1 MAQAI
6 FEVLEGMDNQTVL
19 AVQSLLD
26 GQGGVPDPN
35 NQNVS
40 GTSTIQSMDDEDV
53 FLCGKCKKQFNSLP
67 AFMTHKRE
75 QCQSSAPSL
84 STVSLASTNAYT
96 PVPSISSGP
105 QTPANRQVSTYIT
118 VPPSP
123 LTHTLVQG
131 NVLVSDDVLMS
142 AISAFTSIDQPMATM
157 QTPIQSNL
165 SMHTAGVSYLQH
177 HHHHHHHHHHQQQ
190 QQQQQQQ
197 SSHQLP
203 SGQTPAHPMPAGQP
217 GQQPLSS
224 QVPASHSNSVVQV
237 YSTLPHMAGGG
248 GAEIH
253 TLGLQPFHPVQV
265 PSQCVESQSFTT
277 PPVYS
282 PGKQGTKTK
291 ICSITTNLTEL
302 GDFEKV
308 IIPKRPRSSKK
319 SPDGATAEQ
328 LKGKGPK
335 LKCNFCDKIFAK
347 NFDLQQHIRSHT
359 GEKPF
364 QCIVC
369 GRAFAQKSNVKKHM
383 QTHKVWPM
391 GVASTV
397 SRLPITVKVIPVSSN
412 EEEGGGEQ
420 QQQQQGEPEEEVS
433 QQQSS
438 QTQAEEE
445 AAQTEAPGELE
456 ESATEAQADPEG
468 SRGEAMQNGHPQVQ
482 MQSNQ
487 NQQCQAQPKQIVV
500 IDSSYQCQFCAS
512 KFKTYFQL
520 KSHLTQH
527 KGEQVYKC
535 VLKSCSQTFQKL
547 DQFLEHIRTH
557 QEQLTYR
564 CHLCS
569 KVFPSLFELGV
580 HQYSH
585 CFCPQQNTRKE
596 TTVYRCEKCQSRY
609 STQEALEQHLLTAS
623 HSFPCPH
630 CQKVFPCERYFR
642 RHLPT
647 HGIGGRF
654 KCQIC
659 KKAFKTEHYLKL
671 HTRIHSGEKP
681 YKCSLCE
688 ATFNRKDK
696 VKRHM
701 LIHEPFKKYKCPF
714 RTHVGCTKEFNRPDK
729 LKAHIL
735 SHSGIK
741 PYKCLFCQKAFSRR
755 AHMLEHQQSHTDN
768 YRFRCSTCNKGFTRQ
783 SYYRDHKCPAA
794 GNGTGAD
801 GGTGE
806 AEGDEV
812 VGAPMAEEKDGED
825 DGRRRRFARK
835 AKRTGAGGDDGEKDD
850 SSNGSQEEVET
861 HEEEEDEEEGEGGRT
876 DEGCQAAM
884 SITTIEGQTER
895 DEEDNGMEHGGEALE
910 QIQSNEQNCLQQP
923 CL

>member
-40 GTSTIQSMDDEDV
+40 GTPTIQSMDDEDV

-67 AFMTHKRE
+67 AFMMHKRE
-75 QCQSSAPSL
+75 QCQSNAPSL
-84 STVSLASTNAYT
+84 STVSLASTNIYT
-96 PVPSISSGP
+96 PVPPISSVP
-105 QTPANRQVSTYIT
+105 QAPTNRQVSTYIT

-142 AISAFTSIDQPMATM
+142 AISAFTSIEQPMAAM
-157 QTPIQSNL
+157 QAPVQSNL

-177 HHHHHHHHHHQQQ
+177 HHHHHHHHHHPQQPPQQQ
-190 QQQQQQQ
+190 QPQPSQQP
-197 SSHQLP
+197 QLP
-203 SGQTPAHPMPAGQP
+203 QS
-217 GQQPLSS
+217 QQNLSS
-224 QVPASHSNSVVQV
+224 QVPVSQNNSVVQV
-237 YSTLPHMAGGG
+237 YSTLPQMSGGAS
-248 GAEIH
+248 AEIH
-253 TLGLQPFHPVQV
+253 TLGLQPFHHV
-265 PSQCVESQSFTT
+265 QCVGSQSFTT

-282 PGKQGTKTK
+282 PEKEGSKTK
-291 ICSITTNLTEL
+291 ACSVTTNMNEM
-302 GDFEKV
+302 GEFEKV

-319 SPDGATAEQ
+319 GTEGATEH

-335 LKCNFCDKIFAK
+335 LKCNFCDKIFSK

-391 GVASTV
+391 GTASTV
-397 SRLPITVKVIPVSSN
+397 SRSPVTVKVVPVSSQ
-412 EEEGGGEQ
+412 EEADNAEQ
-420 QQQQQGEPEEEVS
+420 QQQHTEHEGEEP
-433 QQQSS
+433 QQQSVQS
-438 QTQAEEE
+438 QVEEQQ
-445 AAQTEAPGELE
+445 AQTETARELE
-456 ESATEAQADPEG
+456 ESVTSSIQADQG
-468 SRGEAMQNGHPQVQ
+468 AGEEDSAQSDQSQVQ
-482 MQSNQ
+482 NQ
-487 NQQCQAQPKQIVV
+487 NMNTQSQQNQIQSKQMVV
-500 IDSSYQCQFCAS
+500 IDSSYQCQFCS
-512 KFKTYFQL
+512 NKFKTYFQL

-564 CHLCS
+564 CHLCN

-585 CFCPQQNTRKE
+585 CFCPQQSTRKE
-596 TTVYRCEKCQSRY
+596 ANVYRCLKCQSRY

-647 HGIGGRF
+647 HGIGRRF

-671 HTRIHSGEKP
+671 HSRIHSGEKP
-681 YKCSLCE
+681 YKCSLCD

-741 PYKCLFCQKAFSRR
+741 PYKCIFCQKAFSRR

-768 YRFRCSTCNKGFTRQ
+768 YRFRCSSCNKGFTRQ
-783 SYYRDHKCPAA
+783 SYYRDHKCPAL
-794 GNGTGAD
+794 GSGPGTEDEAA
-801 GGTGE
+801 E
-806 AEGDEV
+806 AE
-812 VGAPMAEEKDGED
+812 EEKDGED
-825 DGRRRRFARK
+825 NSNDESQFANNQ
-835 AKRTGAGGDDGEKDD
+835 EQVEE
-850 SSNGSQEEVET
+850 SSNDDPLGTPQEENGERS
-861 HEEEEDEEEGEGGRT
+861 ECDEN
-876 DEGCQAAM
+876 CQAAM
-884 SITTIEGQTER
+884 SIVELQQR
-895 DEEDNGMEHGGEALE
+895 EDREVE
-910 QIQSNEQNCLQQP
+910 QRNPDLQQNCLQQP

>member
-40 GTSTIQSMDDEDV
+40 GSSTIQPMDDEDV

-75 QCQSSAPSL
+75 QCQSNAPSL
-84 STVSLASTNAYT
+84 STVSLASTNVYT
-96 PVPSISSGP
+96 PVPSINSVP
-105 QTPANRQVSTYIT
+105 QASTNRQVSTYIT

-142 AISAFTSIDQPMATM
+142 AISAFTSIEQPMASM
-157 QTPIQSNL
+157 QAPVQVTQETKQP
-165 SMHTAGVSYLQH
+165 
-177 HHHHHHHHHHQQQ
+177 QQQ
-190 QQQQQQQ
+190 QQPQPSQQPQQP
-197 SSHQLP
+197 QLP
-203 SGQTPAHPMPAGQP
+203 PS
-217 GQQPLSS
+217 QQNLSS

-237 YSTLPHMAGGG
+237 YSALPHMSAGSS
-248 GAEIH
+248 AEIH
-253 TLGLQPFHPVQV
+253 TLGVQPFHPVQV
-265 PSQCVESQSFTT
+265 IANSTWYISVGGS
-277 PPVYS
+277 
-282 PGKQGTKTK
+282 
-291 ICSITTNLTEL
+291 NLFHISNRCL
-302 GDFEKV
+302 V
-308 IIPKRPRSSKK
+308 SH
-319 SPDGATAEQ
+319 

-335 LKCNFCDKIFAK
+335 LKCNFCDKIFSK

-391 GVASTV
+391 GAASTV
-397 SRLPITVKVIPVSSN
+397 SRSPVTVKVVPLLDDEDTAQN
-412 EEEGGGEQ
+412 EQ
-420 QQQQQGEPEEEVS
+420 S
-433 QQQSS
+433 QIQNQSLN
-438 QTQAEEE
+438 T
-445 AAQTEAPGELE
+445 
-456 ESATEAQADPEG
+456 
-468 SRGEAMQNGHPQVQ
+468 
-482 MQSNQ
+482 Q
-487 NQQCQAQPKQIVV
+487 NQQNQTQSKQMVL
-500 IDSSYQCQFCAS
+500 IDSSYQCQFCS
-512 KFKTYFQL
+512 NKFKTYFQL

-564 CHLCS
+564 CHLCN

-585 CFCPQQNTRKE
+585 CFCPQQSTRKE
-596 TTVYRCEKCQSRY
+596 ATVYRCLKCQSRY

-647 HGIGGRF
+647 HGIGRRF

-671 HTRIHSGEKP
+671 HSRIHSGEKP
-681 YKCSLCE
+681 YKCSLCD

-741 PYKCLFCQKAFSRR
+741 PYKCIFCQKAFSRR

-768 YRFRCSTCNKGFTRQ
+768 YRFRCSSCNKGFTRQ
-783 SYYRDHKCPAA
+783 SYYRDHKCPAL
-794 GNGTGAD
+794 GSGPGTEDEA
-801 GGTGE
+801 GE
-806 AEGDEV
+806 ADDE
-812 VGAPMAEEKDGED
+812 KNGED
-825 DGRRRRFARK
+825 N
-835 AKRTGAGGDDGEKDD
+835 
-850 SSNGSQEEVET
+850 SN
-861 HEEEEDEEEGEGGRT
+861 DERQFTNHQVEGGSDDVQISAPQKENEERSES
-876 DEGCQAAM
+876 DENCQAAM
-884 SITTIEGQTER
+884 SIVELQQR
-895 DEEDNGMEHGGEALE
+895 EDGEMEQGNQDL
-910 QIQSNEQNCLQQP
+910 EQNCLQQP

>member
-26 GQGGVPDPN
+26 SQGGVPDPN

-40 GTSTIQSMDDEDV
+40 GTPTIQSMDDEDV

-75 QCQSSAPSL
+75 QCQSSTPSL

-96 PVPSISSGP
+96 PVPSISSVP

-131 NVLVSDDVLMS
+131 NVLVSDDILMS
-142 AISAFTSIDQPMATM
+142 AISAFTSIDQPMAPM
-157 QTPIQSNL
+157 QTPIQVL
-165 SMHTAGVSYLQH
+165 F
-177 HHHHHHHHHHQQQ
+177 QQQ
-190 QQQQQQQ
+190 QPPSHPLPPAQPTQQT
-197 SSHQLP
+197 L
-203 SGQTPAHPMPAGQP
+203 T
-217 GQQPLSS
+217 S

-237 YSTLPHMAGGG
+237 YSTLPHMVGGGGGGGG

-265 PSQCVESQSFTT
+265 SEACCLVA
-277 PPVYS
+277 VAVV
-282 PGKQGTKTK
+282 KM
-291 ICSITTNLTEL
+291 
-302 GDFEKV
+302 
-308 IIPKRPRSSKK
+308 IP
-319 SPDGATAEQ
+319 EQ

-335 LKCNFCDKIFAK
+335 LKCNFCDKVFSK

-391 GVASTV
+391 SVASTV
-397 SRLPITVKVIPVSSN
+397 SRLPITVKVVPVPPS
-412 EEEGGGEQ
+412 E
-420 QQQQQGEPEEEVS
+420 EEEVEDV
-433 QQQSS
+433 QS
-438 QTQAEEE
+438 
-445 AAQTEAPGELE
+445 
-456 ESATEAQADPEG
+456 
-468 SRGEAMQNGHPQVQ
+468 R
-482 MQSNQ
+482 Q
-487 NQQCQAQPKQIVV
+487 NQQCPAQTKQIVV

-512 KFKTYFQL
+512 RFKTYFQL

-535 VLKSCSQTFQKL
+535 VLKSCSQTFQIL

-569 KVFPSLFELGV
+569 KVFPSLFELGL

-585 CFCPQQNTRKE
+585 SLCPQQNTRKE
-596 TTVYRCEKCQSRY
+596 ATVYRCVKCQSRY

-647 HGIGGRF
+647 HGVGGRF

-794 GNGTGAD
+794 GNELEAEM
-801 GGTGE
+801 GTGE
-806 AEGDEV
+806 MEGDEV
-812 VGAPMAEEKDGED
+812 EEAEEKDGED
-825 DGRRRRFARK
+825 ECQTLARGPNL
-835 AKRTGAGGDDGEKDD
+835 AR
-850 SSNGSQEEVET
+850 SL
-861 HEEEEDEEEGEGGRT
+861 
-876 DEGCQAAM
+876 
-884 SITTIEGQTER
+884 ITFGPQSHTKLL
-895 DEEDNGMEHGGEALE
+895 LE
-910 QIQSNEQNCLQQP
+910 LAYWYYTANIYIV
-923 CL
+923 

>member
-40 GTSTIQSMDDEDV
+40 ATPAIQPMDDEDV

-75 QCQSSAPSL
+75 QCQSGSPSL
-84 STVSLASTNAYT
+84 STVSLASTNAYA
-96 PVPSISSGP
+96 PVPSVGSVP
-105 QTPANRQVSTYIT
+105 QTAINRQVSTYIA

-142 AISAFTSIDQPMATM
+142 AISAFTSIDQPMAAM

-165 SMHTAGVSYLQH
+165 SMHTAGH
-177 HHHHHHHHHHQQQ
+177 A
-190 QQQQQQQ
+190 
-197 SSHQLP
+197 LP
-203 SGQTPAHPMPAGQP
+203 PALPAGQP
-217 GQQPLSS
+217 TQQPLSS
-224 QVPASHSNSVVQV
+224 QVPVSHSNSVVQV
-237 YSTLPHMAGGG
+237 YSTMPHMAGPAAAAAAAGAG
-248 GAEIH
+248 CAAEIH
-253 TLGLQPFHPVQV
+253 TLGLPAFHPVQ
-265 PSQCVESQSFTT
+265 CVEGQSFSST
-277 PPVYS
+277 PVYS
-282 PGKQGTKTK
+282 PGKQGSKAK
-291 ICSITTNLTEL
+291 SCSHMGSMAEL
-302 GDFEKV
+302 SDFEKV
-308 IIPKRPRSSKK
+308 IIPKQPRSSKK
-319 SPDGATAEQ
+319 TMDGAAADH

-335 LKCNFCDKIFAK
+335 LKCNFCNKFFSK

-391 GVASTV
+391 SVANTV
-397 SRLPITVKVIPVSSN
+397 TRLPITVKVVPVSFI
-412 EEEGGGEQ
+412 EEERMAERQ
-420 QQQQQGEPEEEVS
+420 KQGDMDRD
-433 QQQSS
+433 
-438 QTQAEEE
+438 QTQAEPEP
-445 AAQTEAPGELE
+445 AQT
-456 ESATEAQADPEG
+456 D
-468 SRGEAMQNGHPQVQ
+468 
-482 MQSNQ
+482 Q
-487 NQQCQAQPKQIVV
+487 NQQGGAQTKQIVV
-500 IDSSYQCQFCAS
+500 IDSSYQCQFCTC

-547 DQFLEHIRTH
+547 DHFLEHIRTH

-596 TTVYRCEKCQSRY
+596 TSVFRCVKCQSRY

-630 CQKVFPCERYFR
+630 CQKVFPCERYLR

-647 HGIGGRF
+647 HGVGGRF

-768 YRFRCSTCNKGFTRQ
+768 YRFRCSICNKGFTRQ
-783 SYYRDHKCPAA
+783 SYYRDHKCPTA
-794 GNGTGAD
+794 GDMTGAEV
-801 GGTGE
+801 GT
-806 AEGDEV
+806 
-812 VGAPMAEEKDGED
+812 
-825 DGRRRRFARK
+825 
-835 AKRTGAGGDDGEKDD
+835 
-850 SSNGSQEEVET
+850 
-861 HEEEEDEEEGEGGRT
+861 EEDEEANEAAGASAVQEQEERSQTNGEEAEEDDSSDGDQETAETQPG
-876 DEGCQAAM
+876 
-884 SITTIEGQTER
+884 
-895 DEEDNGMEHGGEALE
+895 DEEGTDR
-910 QIQSNEQNCLQQP
+910 
-923 CL
+923 

>member
-26 GQGGVPDPN
+26 SQGGVPDPN

-40 GTSTIQSMDDEDV
+40 GTQTIQSMDDEDV

-75 QCQSSAPSL
+75 QCQSSTPSL

-96 PVPSISSGP
+96 PVPSISAVP
-105 QTPANRQVSTYIT
+105 QTPGNRQVSTYIT

-142 AISAFTSIDQPMATM
+142 AISAFTSIDQPMAAM

-177 HHHHHHHHHHQQQ
+177 HHHHHHHLHQQQ
-190 QQQQQQQ
+190 QQPPQQQQP
-197 SSHQLP
+197 SHPL
-203 SGQTPAHPMPAGQP
+203 PAGQP
-217 GQQPLSS
+217 TQQTLTS
-224 QVPASHSNSVVQV
+224 QVPASHSNSVVQI
-237 YSTLPHMAGGG
+237 YSTLPHMAGGGGGGG

-265 PSQCVESQSFTT
+265 PSQGVESQSFTT

-291 ICSITTNLTEL
+291 TCSITTNMTEL
-302 GDFEKV
+302 SDFEKV
-308 IIPKRPRSSKK
+308 IVPKRPRSCKK
-319 SPDGATAEQ
+319 SSDGVTEQ

-335 LKCNFCDKIFAK
+335 LKCNFCDKIFSK

-391 GVASTV
+391 SVASTV
-397 SRLPITVKVIPVSSN
+397 SRLPITVKVVPVSPS
-412 EEEGGGEQ
+412 EEEGGGGEQ
-420 QQQQQGEPEEEVS
+420 MQQSERDEEGPQQQGC
-433 QQQSS
+433 Q
-438 QTQAEEE
+438 QTQAEEPTQ
-445 AAQTEAPGELE
+445 AEAPRELE
-456 ESATEAQADPEG
+456 ERVTEVQADPEG
-468 SRGEAMQNGHPQVQ
+468 SHVEDV
-482 MQSNQ
+482 QSNQ
-487 NQQCQAQPKQIVV
+487 SQQCLAQTKQIVV

-569 KVFPSLFELGV
+569 KVFPSLFELGL

-585 CFCPQQNTRKE
+585 SLCPQQNARKE
-596 TTVYRCEKCQSRY
+596 TTVYRCVKCQSRY

-647 HGIGGRF
+647 HGVGGRF

-768 YRFRCSTCNKGFTRQ
+768 YRFRCSACNKGFTRQ

-794 GNGTGAD
+794 GNEAGAERE
-801 GGTGE
+801 TGE
-806 AEGDEV
+806 AEEDEV
-812 VGAPMAEEKDGED
+812 AGAHVAEEKDGED
-825 DGRRRRFARK
+825 EERRSRFTRK
-835 AKRTGAGGDDGEKDD
+835 AKRSQTGGDDGEEDD
-850 SSNGSQEEVET
+850 SLKGSQQE
-861 HEEEEDEEEGEGGRT
+861 EEEGEERGD
-876 DEGCQAAM
+876 DEGCQAAL
-884 SITTIEGQTER
+884 SISTIKRQAER
-895 DEEDNGMEHGGEALE
+895 EEEEEEEEEDVRVNHGGGGLE
-910 QIQSNEQNCLQQP
+910 QISSNDQNCLQQP

>member
-40 GTSTIQSMDDEDV
+40 AAPAIQTMDDEDV

-75 QCQSSAPSL
+75 QCQSGAPSL
-84 STVSLASTNAYT
+84 STVSLASTSAYA
-96 PVPSISSGP
+96 PVPSVNSIP

-142 AISAFTSIDQPMATM
+142 AISAFTSIDQPMAAM
-157 QTPIQSNL
+157 QTPVQSNL

-177 HHHHHHHHHHQQQ
+177 HHHH
-190 QQQQQQQ
+190 QQQ
-197 SSHQLP
+197 SSHPLP
-203 SGQTPAHPMPAGQP
+203 SSQAPAHPLPAGQP
-217 GQQPLSS
+217 TQQPLSS
-224 QVPASHSNSVVQV
+224 QVPVSHSNSVVQV
-237 YSTLPHMAGGG
+237 YSTMPHMAGAAATGG
-248 GAEIH
+248 AAEIH
-253 TLGLQPFHPVQV
+253 ALGLPAFHPVQ
-265 PSQCVESQSFTT
+265 CVEGQSFSST
-277 PPVYS
+277 PVYS
-282 PGKQGTKTK
+282 PGKQGSKAK
-291 ICSITTNLTEL
+291 SCNHISNMAEL
-302 GDFEKV
+302 SDFEKV
-308 IIPKRPRSSKK
+308 IIPKQPRSSKK
-319 SPDGATAEQ
+319 NADGATDH
-328 LKGKGPK
+328 LKGKAPK
-335 LKCNFCDKIFAK
+335 LKCNFCDKFFSK

-391 GVASTV
+391 SVANTV
-397 SRLPITVKVIPVSSN
+397 SRLPITVKVVPVSFI
-412 EEEGGGEQ
+412 EEERIGEQ
-420 QQQQQGEPEEEVS
+420 QKQGDRDQDGP
-433 QQQSS
+433 Q
-438 QTQAEEE
+438 QTQAEQES
-445 AAQTEAPGELE
+445 AQTEAPEKE
-456 ESATEAQADPEG
+456 ATTETEPDLTASQ
-468 SRGEAMQNGHPQVQ
+468 GEAVQGGHPR
-482 MQSNQ
+482 SLSDQ
-487 NQQCQAQPKQIVV
+487 NQQCEAQTKQIVV

-547 DQFLEHIRTH
+547 DHFLEHIRTH

-596 TTVYRCEKCQSRY
+596 TTVYRCVKCQSRY

-647 HGIGGRF
+647 HGVGGRF

-741 PYKCLFCQKAFSRR
+741 PYKCLFCQKTFSRR

-783 SYYRDHKCPAA
+783 SYYRDHKCPTS
-794 GNGTGAD
+794 GDGTR
-801 GGTGE
+801 TE
-806 AEGDEV
+806 ERTEEEEEGDEAA
-812 VGAPMAEEKDGED
+812 GASAVEEQEGEHN
-825 DGRRRRFARK
+825 GKRSRFTRQSKCSQA
-835 AKRTGAGGDDGEKDD
+835 DGEKA
-850 SSNGSQEEVET
+850 
-861 HEEEEDEEEGEGGRT
+861 EEEDGSDGDQENAETQPGEGEGT
-876 DEGCQAAM
+876 DGGCQAA
-884 SITTIEGQTER
+884 IATTEGQTER
-895 DEEDNGMEHGGEALE
+895 QEEEHGGVDNSGEL
-910 QIQSNEQNCLQQP
+910 QTQTGSNAQNSAQRQP

>member
-1 MAQAI
+1 
-6 FEVLEGMDNQTVL
+6 
-19 AVQSLLD
+19 
-26 GQGGVPDPN
+26 
-35 NQNVS
+35 
-40 GTSTIQSMDDEDV
+40 
-53 FLCGKCKKQFNSLP
+53 
-67 AFMTHKRE
+67 MTHKRE
-75 QCQSSAPSL
+75 QCQSGAPSL
-84 STVSLASTNAYT
+84 STVSLASTNAYA
-96 PVPSISSGP
+96 PVPSISSVP
-105 QTPANRQVSTYIT
+105 QTAANRQVSTYIA

-157 QTPIQSNL
+157 QAPIQSNL

-177 HHHHHHHHHHQQQ
+177 HHPHHHHHHHQQQ
-190 QQQQQQQ
+190 QQQHQQQHQQQQ
-197 SSHQLP
+197 SSHPLP
-203 SGQTPAHPMPAGQP
+203 SSQTPAHPLPAGQP
-217 GQQPLSS
+217 TQQPLSS
-224 QVPASHSNSVVQV
+224 QVPVSHSNSVVQV
-237 YSTLPHMAGGG
+237 YSTMPHMAGAGG
-248 GAEIH
+248 GAAEIH
-253 TLGLQPFHPVQV
+253 TALGLQAFHHPVQA
-265 PSQCVESQSFTT
+265 PGQCVDSQSFTST
-277 PPVYS
+277 PVYS
-282 PGKQGTKTK
+282 PGKQGAKTKT
-291 ICSITTNLTEL
+291 CNSTSNMTEL

-308 IIPKRPRSSKK
+308 IIPKQPRSNKK
-319 SPDGATAEQ
+319 SPNGATEQ
-328 LKGKGPK
+328 LKGKCPK
-335 LKCNFCDKIFAK
+335 LKCNFCDKIFSK

-391 GVASTV
+391 SVASTV
-397 SRLPITVKVIPVSSN
+397 SRLPLTVKVVPVSAS
-412 EEEGGGEQ
+412 EEERDGEQ
-420 QQQQQGEPEEEVS
+420 QQQKQAERDENGPQQHCS
-433 QQQSS
+433 QQ
-438 QTQAEEE
+438 TRAEQESTRADTPE
-445 AAQTEAPGELE
+445 ELE
-456 ESATEAQADPEG
+456 ESVSEAPADPAVRHG
-468 SRGEAMQNGHPQVQ
+468 DDVQRGHPQAQ
-482 MQSNQ
+482 IPALPSQ
-487 NQQCQAQPKQIVV
+487 NQQVVV
-500 IDSSYQCQFCAS
+500 IDSSYQCQFCAD

-535 VLKSCSQTFQKL
+535 VVKSCSQTFQKL

-569 KVFPSLFELGV
+569 KVFSSLFELGM
-580 HQYSH
+580 HQYSV
-585 CFCPQQNTRKE
+585 CFCPQQNARKD
-596 TTVYRCEKCQSRY
+596 TIVYRCVKCQSRY

-623 HSFPCPH
+623 HSYPCPH

-647 HGIGGRF
+647 HGVGGRF

-671 HTRIHSGEKP
+671 HARIHSGEKP
-681 YKCSLCE
+681 FKCSLCE

-741 PYKCLFCQKAFSRR
+741 PYKCLFCQKTFSRR

-783 SYYRDHKCPAA
+783 TYYRDHKCPAA
-794 GNGTGAD
+794 GSETEAK

-806 AEGDEV
+806 AEGDEAA
-812 VGAPMAEEKDGED
+812 GEPAAEDREEERDWRRASKRPQTAGDEAEEKGQHQQQD
-825 DGRRRRFARK
+825 
-835 AKRTGAGGDDGEKDD
+835 
-850 SSNGSQEEVET
+850 
-861 HEEEEDEEEGEGGRT
+861 EEEDT
-876 DEGCQAAM
+876 DEGCQAAI
-884 SITTIEGQTER
+884 STIKGQNEEEEEEEE
-895 DEEDNGMEHGGEALE
+895 EEDCRVDNDGEALV
-910 QIQSNEQNCLQQP
+910 QIQSKDRNSLQQT

>member
-1 MAQAI
+1 
-6 FEVLEGMDNQTVL
+6 
-19 AVQSLLD
+19 
-26 GQGGVPDPN
+26 
-35 NQNVS
+35 
-40 GTSTIQSMDDEDV
+40 
-53 FLCGKCKKQFNSLP
+53 
-67 AFMTHKRE
+67 
-75 QCQSSAPSL
+75 
-84 STVSLASTNAYT
+84 
-96 PVPSISSGP
+96 
-105 QTPANRQVSTYIT
+105 
-118 VPPSP
+118 
-123 LTHTLVQG
+123 
-131 NVLVSDDVLMS
+131 MS

-157 QTPIQSNL
+157 NTIQ
-165 SMHTAGVSYLQH
+165 
-177 HHHHHHHHHHQQQ
+177 
-190 QQQQQQQ
+190 
-197 SSHQLP
+197 
-203 SGQTPAHPMPAGQP
+203 PA
-217 GQQPLSS
+217 QQPLSS

-237 YSTLPHMAGGG
+237 YSTLPHMAGVGG
-248 GAEIH
+248 GGGGSAEIH

-291 ICSITTNLTEL
+291 TCSITTNLTEL

-335 LKCNFCDKIFAK
+335 LKCNYCDKIFSK

-397 SRLPITVKVIPVSSN
+397 SRLPVTVKVVPVSSN
-412 EEEGGGEQ
+412 EEDGGRE
-420 QQQQQGEPEEEVS
+420 QQQQGEHEEEGP
-433 QQQSS
+433 QQQTS

-445 AAQTEAPGELE
+445 VAQSEAGGDLE
-456 ESATEAQADPEG
+456 ESVMEVQADPEG
-468 SRGEAMQNGHPQVQ
+468 SQGEAVQNGHPQAQ
-482 MQSNQ
+482 MHSNQ
-487 NQQCQAQPKQIVV
+487 SQQCQAQTKQIVV

-547 DQFLEHIRTH
+547 DQFLEHIKTH

-585 CFCPQQNTRKE
+585 SFCPQQSTRKE
-596 TTVYRCEKCQSRY
+596 TTIYRCVKCQSRY

-623 HSFPCPH
+623 HNFPCPH

-647 HGIGGRF
+647 HGAGGRF
-654 KCQIC
+654 KCQI
-659 KKAFKTEHYLKL
+659 
-671 HTRIHSGEKP
+671 S
-681 YKCSLCE
+681 
-688 ATFNRKDK
+688 
-696 VKRHM
+696 
-701 LIHEPFKKYKCPF
+701 
-714 RTHVGCTKEFNRPDK
+714 
-729 LKAHIL
+729 
-735 SHSGIK
+735 
-741 PYKCLFCQKAFSRR
+741 
-755 AHMLEHQQSHTDN
+755 
-768 YRFRCSTCNKGFTRQ
+768 TRQ
-783 SYYRDHKCPAA
+783 QPAP
-794 GNGTGAD
+794 GGTD
-801 GGTGE
+801 GG
-806 AEGDEV
+806 
-812 VGAPMAEEKDGED
+812 
-825 DGRRRRFARK
+825 F
-835 AKRTGAGGDDGEKDD
+835 
-850 SSNGSQEEVET
+850 S
-861 HEEEEDEEEGEGGRT
+861 
-876 DEGCQAAM
+876 
-884 SITTIEGQTER
+884 
-895 DEEDNGMEHGGEALE
+895 
-910 QIQSNEQNCLQQP
+910 
-923 CL
+923 